1 MPGGVDE
8 DRCQQEYDG
17 KDVSGIDRG
26 VMYTIKGFWEGENI
40 SFGGNGYH

>member
-1 MPGGVDE
+1 MLGGMDE

-17 KDVSGIDRG
+17 KDVSGIDGG

-40 SFGGNGYH
+40 SLGGNGYC